1 MPKHQPELAR
11 IYNVFG
17 LSSNHE
23 MSTLLVN
30 IENTKRFSDLLH
42 AVEREFFMVP
52 GEPSG
57 EPEDEGAPID
67 DDCLV
72 NCWGSTSG
80 DYLKQFKAALPIAAA
95 NSIPDYEA
103 PDTGEKWSITGENGS
118 WDYDSLDEL
127 LKDNYGHDSDGDG
140 HPASFRLGLYE
151 GGTVYRGTECKN
163 DPATFLPD
171 QDDLLEH
178 MSERAYDSD
187 AGEWAD
193 NYPALDAEAK
203 ADLEQ
208 AMRPLKAWARRHC
221 QPDFFTI
228 KEITPHVVTAED
240 VRKAALCA

>member
-1 MPKHQPELAR
+1 MPKHKPELAS

-23 MSTLLVN
+23 LSTLLVN
-30 IENTKRFSDLLH
+30 IENTKRFADLLH

-72 NCWGSTSG
+72 NCRGSTSG

-95 NSIPDYEA
+95 NLIPDYEA
-103 PDTGEKWSITGENGS
+103 PETREKWSLTGENGS

-140 HPASFRLGLYE
+140 HPASFRLGLY
-151 GGTVYRGTECKN
+151 
-163 DPATFLPD
+163 
-171 QDDLLEH
+171 
-178 MSERAYDSD
+178 
-187 AGEWAD
+187 AGHAH
-193 NYPALDAEAK
+193 
-203 ADLEQ
+203 
-208 AMRPLKAWARRHC
+208 R
-221 QPDFFTI
+221 
-228 KEITPHVVTAED
+228 
-240 VRKAALCA
+240 

>member
-1 MPKHQPELAR
+1 MPKHKPELAS
-11 IYNVFG
+11 IYNLFG

-23 MSTLLVN
+23 LSTLLVN

-67 DDCLV
+67 DECLV
-72 NCWGSTSG
+72 NRWGSTPAA
-80 DYLKQFKAALPIAAA
+80 YLKQFRLALPIAAA
-95 NSIPDYEA
+95 NSIPEYEA
-103 PDTGEKWSITGENGS
+103 PETGEKWSLTGDNGS
-118 WDYDSLDEL
+118 WDYDSLEDL

-140 HPASFRLGLYE
+140 HPASYRAGLNE
-151 GGTVYRGTECKN
+151 GGTVYRGTECKD

-193 NYPALDAEAK
+193 NYPTLDAHAK
-203 ADLEQ
+203 MELER
-208 AMRPLKAWARRHC
+208 ALRPLKAWARKHC
-221 QPDFFTI
+221 QPEFFTI
-228 KEITPHVVTAED
+228 KDITPHIVSVED
-240 VRKAALCA
+240 VSRSRKS

>member
-1 MPKHQPELAR
+1 MPKHKPELAS

-23 MSTLLVN
+23 LSTLLVN

-42 AVEREFFMVP
+42 DVEREFFMVP
-52 GEPSG
+52 GDPSG
-57 EPEDEGAPID
+57 DSEEEGASVD
-67 DDCLV
+67 AECLV
-72 NCWGSTSG
+72 NRWGSTPVE
-80 DYLKQFKAALPIAAA
+80 YLSQFRAALPIAAA
-95 NSIPDYEA
+95 NSIPDYEPPA
-103 PDTGEKWSITGENGS
+103 SGEKWSLTGENGS

-140 HPASFRLGLYE
+140 HPANFRLGLYE

-163 DPATFLPD
+163 DPAGFLPD

-187 AGEWAD
+187 AGEWVD
-193 NYPALDAEAK
+193 DYPALDAEAK
-203 ADLEQ
+203 AELDI
-208 AMRPLKAWARRHC
+208 AMAPLKAWARKHC

-228 KEITPHVVTAED
+228 KDIAEYTVTAED
-240 VRKAALCA
+240 VSRRMKP